1 MPELTFDII
10 SAQAKVYAVAPTL
23 AFELRVS
30 NAVPDEEVFAA
41 ALRCQVMI
49 EAVHRGYDP
58 ETQERLVEVFGG
70 PARWDETLSSLLWMT
85 VAVPLPRFL
94 GSTTVEIA
102 LACSVD
108 FELAAGKYF
117 SAVRDGFVPLA
128 FLFSGTVFYKGP
140 AGAVQVTQVS
150 WEKEAAF
157 RLPAE
162 TWHQLIE
169 SYYPGS
175 RWLRV
180 NRETFDKLQR
190 YKAAAALP
198 TFDHCLDKIITQ
210 VEETTWT

>member
-1 MPELTFDII
+1 M
-10 SAQAKVYAVAPTL
+10 
-23 AFELRVS
+23 
-30 NAVPDEEVFAA
+30 
-41 ALRCQVMI
+41 
-49 EAVHRGYDP
+49 
-58 ETQERLVEVFGG
+58 
-70 PARWDETLSSLLWMT
+70 
-85 VAVPLPRFL
+85 
-94 GSTTVEIA
+94 
-102 LACSVD
+102 
-108 FELAAGKYF
+108 
-117 SAVRDGFVPLA
+117 RDGFVPLA

-157 RLPAE
+157 WLPAE